1 MCQILHSVLGC
12 DLIDVSSKI
21 IGFMVNQI
29 QDEGEEVSIPVCPSG
44 IDFVNVEV
52 TEYVSPFITG
62 ILVHNFHIQNV
73 ELWCSVMDFLDVG
86 DEYDYD
92 KCS

>member
-1 MCQILHSVLGC
+1 MCQTLHSVLGC

-21 IGFMVNQI
+21 IWFMVSQI
-29 QDEGEEVSIPVCPSG
+29 PDEGEEVSIPVCPSG

-62 ILVHNFHIQNV
+62 IPVHNFHIQNV
-73 ELWCSVMDFLDVG
+73 ELWFGVMDFLDVG

>member
-1 MCQILHSVLGC
+1 MCQTWHSVSGC

-52 TEYVSPFITG
+52 TEYAGPLITG
-62 ILVHNFHIQNV
+62 IPVHNFHIQNV
-73 ELWCSVMDFLDVG
+73 ELWFGVMDFLDVG

>member
-1 MCQILHSVLGC
+1 MCQTLHSVLGC

-21 IGFMVNQI
+21 IGFMVNQL

-62 ILVHNFHIQNV
+62 IPVHNFHIQNV
-73 ELWCSVMDFLDVG
+73 ELWFSVMDFLDVG
-86 DEYDYD
+86 DEDDYD

>member
-1 MCQILHSVLGC
+1 MCQTLHSVSGC

-44 IDFVNVEV
+44 IGFVNVEV
-52 TEYVSPFITG
+52 TGYAGPLITG
-62 ILVHNFHIQNV
+62 IPVHNVHIQNV
-73 ELWCSVMDFLDVG
+73 KMWFGVMDFLDVG

>member
-1 MCQILHSVLGC
+1 
-12 DLIDVSSKI
+12 
-21 IGFMVNQI
+21 MVNQI

-52 TEYVSPFITG
+52 TGYAGPLITG
-62 ILVHNFHIQNV
+62 IPVHNFHIQNV
-73 ELWCSVMDFLDVG
+73 ELWFGVMDFLDVG